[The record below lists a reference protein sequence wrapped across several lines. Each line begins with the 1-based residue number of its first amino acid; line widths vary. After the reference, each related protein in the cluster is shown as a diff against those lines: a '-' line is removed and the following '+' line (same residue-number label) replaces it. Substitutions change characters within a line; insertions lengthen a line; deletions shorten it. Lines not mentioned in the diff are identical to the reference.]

1 MHRRLHPTIHG
12 HTIRALV
19 RLFKRGFKLKALAAD
34 KHLSRDDVAAALLK
48 GGISR
53 DQVEARENGNG

>member
-12 HTIRALV
+12 HKIRAMV

-34 KHLSRDDVAAALLK
+34 KNLSRDDVAVALLK
-48 GGISR
+48 GGISQ
-53 DQVEARENGNG
+53 DQMVAREKGNG